1 LYDKVVYATNTNI
14 SVVKEIRKD
23 FSKIYYCME
32 RIKKLQEYLQTT
44 PRDSF
49 LKHALALEYVKLGDD
64 AKAKQIFT
72 EILTD
77 EPGYIGS
84 YYHLAKVFERRGE
97 QEEAIK
103 TYELGMQQ
111 AKKAG
116 DQHTYNELQAAFEDL
131 IF

>member
-1 LYDKVVYATNTNI
+1 MD
-14 SVVKEIRKD
+14 
-23 FSKIYYCME
+23 
-32 RIKKLQEYLQTT
+32 RIKKLQEYLQTA

-64 AKAKQIFT
+64 EKAKNLFG
-72 EILTD
+72 EILID

-97 QEEAIK
+97 QEDAIK
-103 TYELGMQQ
+103 TYEQGMQE

-116 DQHTYNELQAAFEDL
+116 DQHAYNELQAAYEDL